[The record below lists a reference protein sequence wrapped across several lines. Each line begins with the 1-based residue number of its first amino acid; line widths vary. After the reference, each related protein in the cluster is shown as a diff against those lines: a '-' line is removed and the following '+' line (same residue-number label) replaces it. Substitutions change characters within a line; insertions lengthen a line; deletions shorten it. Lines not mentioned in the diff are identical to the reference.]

1 MSHSSPKYYIIKQD
15 LIKMINDEILTAGQM
30 VPSESKLMQQYNVSR
45 ITARKALEE
54 LSNEGYLYKVQG
66 KGCFVKDNIEE
77 QSLSKICGY
86 TEEITKLGMCVSR
99 KVLNSEIIPCFNKR
113 SNELNIEI
121 DSKLYMLKRIY
132 YANSEPICLT
142 TAYLPYK
149 YFEGIEKYNFEYES
163 LYNIIEK
170 KYLYKIV
177 RSKLRLEAVSADEN
191 VCKYLNVKKGT
202 PLLLFRSITYGKI
215 NNKEIPIEYF
225 KTYYLTNKIQYTLE
239 QMR

>member
-1 MSHSSPKYYIIKQD
+1 M
-15 LIKMINDEILTAGQM
+15 
-30 VPSESKLMQQYNVSR
+30 
-45 ITARKALEE
+45 
-54 LSNEGYLYKVQG
+54 
-66 KGCFVKDNIEE
+66 
-77 QSLSKICGY
+77 
-86 TEEITKLGMCVSR
+86 
-99 KVLNSEIIPCFNKR
+99 
-113 SNELNIEI
+113 
-121 DSKLYMLKRIY
+121 
-132 YANSEPICLT
+132 
-142 TAYLPYK
+142 
-149 YFEGIEKYNFEYES
+149 
-163 LYNIIEK
+163 YNIIEK